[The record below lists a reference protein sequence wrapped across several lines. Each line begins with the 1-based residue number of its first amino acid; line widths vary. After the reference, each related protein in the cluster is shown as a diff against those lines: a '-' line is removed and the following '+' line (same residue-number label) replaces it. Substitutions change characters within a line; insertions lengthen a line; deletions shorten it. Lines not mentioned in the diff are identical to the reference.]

1 MVQKERQG
9 VTILGLCGGKQ
20 MNSADRMV
28 MIAARSQGILID
40 FVLVSLVRWGLKAIG
55 LHYVYYQPVLRG
67 ASPPL
72 TLADLAHPASA
83 LFYGGMY
90 FVSGLPEL
98 IFAGMWCGYAIITI
112 SVFGQTFGMR
122 NAGTI
127 LKDKKGG
134 RPKFYQVIVRELT
147 APLSSIA
154 WLGYWSAAFTR
165 YPMALHDMISG
176 TKIVYVEKPQQDG

>member
-1 MVQKERQG
+1 MSLLNLTYTRIRQEIRIAAEKERQG

-40 FVLVSLVRWGLKAIG
+40 FVLVSLVRWGLKALG

-90 FVSGLPEL
+90 FRFRACRSSFSRECGAATPLLPYRFSARRSEC
-98 IFAGMWCGYAIITI
+98 AT
-112 SVFGQTFGMR
+112 R
-122 NAGTI
+122 
-127 LKDKKGG
+127 
-134 RPKFYQVIVRELT
+134 
-147 APLSSIA
+147 APS
-154 WLGYWSAAFTR
+154 
-165 YPMALHDMISG
+165 
-176 TKIVYVEKPQQDG
+176 